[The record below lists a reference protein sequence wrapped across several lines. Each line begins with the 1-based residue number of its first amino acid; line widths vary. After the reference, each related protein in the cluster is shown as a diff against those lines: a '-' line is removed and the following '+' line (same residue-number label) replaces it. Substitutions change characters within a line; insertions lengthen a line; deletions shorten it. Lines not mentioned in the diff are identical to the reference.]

1 MTVGPDAITVAHVG
15 GTAIDGID
23 TVRNVERLQFADQTV
38 NVVAPG
44 APTIG
49 AVTAG
54 NARATVNFT
63 PPAANNGPAI
73 TGFAI
78 RVVDAAGVQVGD
90 LRLVGA
96 DANVVVVT
104 GLTNGSAFRFQVAA
118 SNAVGTGAFS
128 ALSSPVTPVGDT
140 TPPTVTARTP
150 AVNATGVAVAA
161 DITATFSENV
171 VGTGATTVTVR
182 DGANPAIA
190 GVVTYN
196 AATRIAT
203 LNPDAALANN
213 TLYTVALTAGITD
226 VAGNPLAATTWTFRT
241 IAAAPV
247 NPPPTVT
254 ARTPAIDAINVN
266 RGNNITVR
274 FSEQVTGVNGT
285 TVTLQ
290 RVSNGNPTGIA
301 VSISGR
307 RDLTIN
313 PNNTLRANEQYRI
326 TLTGGPAAI
335 RDLAGA
341 PLATTSWTFT
351 TRR

>member
-1 MTVGPDAITVAHVG
+1 MAHGG
-15 GTAIDGID
+15 GTATDGTD
-23 TVRNVERLQFADQTV
+23 TMPNVERLQFADQTV
-38 NVVAPG
+38 NIVAPG

-63 PPAANNGPAI
+63 PPAAGNGPAI
-73 TGFAI
+73 TGFST
-78 RVVDAAGVQVGD
+78 GWLTSPHQLSGGD
-90 LRLVGA
+90 PRLVGA

-104 GLTNGSAFRFQVAA
+104 GLTNGSAFRFQIAA

-128 ALSSPVTPVGDT
+128 ALSSPVSPVGDT

-171 VGTGATTVTVR
+171 VGTGTTTVTVR

-226 VAGNPLAATTWTFRT
+226 VAETRSRQRPGRSGQSRQLRSTRRRPSPREPLRSTRSTS
-241 IAAAPV
+241 
-247 NPPPTVT
+247 T
-254 ARTPAIDAINVN
+254 A
-266 RGNNITVR
+266 
-274 FSEQVTGVNGT
+274 GT
-285 TVTLQ
+285 TS
-290 RVSNGNPTGIA
+290 RCCSASRSPVST
-301 VSISGR
+301 
-307 RDLTIN
+307 
-313 PNNTLRANEQYRI
+313 
-326 TLTGGPAAI
+326 
-335 RDLAGA
+335 A
-341 PLATTSWTFT
+341 P
-351 TRR
+351 R